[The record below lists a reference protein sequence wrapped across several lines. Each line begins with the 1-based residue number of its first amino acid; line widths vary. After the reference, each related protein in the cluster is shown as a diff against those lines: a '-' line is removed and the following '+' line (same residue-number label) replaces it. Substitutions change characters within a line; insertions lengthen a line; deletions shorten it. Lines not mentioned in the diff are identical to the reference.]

1 MNALENKNWILATLL
16 IPLAMSLIAVSSV
29 NVALASIGKG
39 LQTTDAQL
47 QWVLSGY
54 TLVVGVTLVPAGR
67 LGDMYSRRTMF
78 IFGLI
83 AFVTGSFLSGLA
95 PSALSLNA
103 ARVIQGVGA
112 GMYSPQIMGM
122 IQQFFQGRERA
133 KAFGLLGMVVS
144 FSVALGPVL
153 AGAIISLAG
162 FESGWRYIFFI
173 NLPLG
178 IIGVIFG
185 LKFLPAENTIPQER
199 RQDLPIWLR
208 LDFVGAALLLGAI
221 VSLLIPFTFRT
232 WHWWLPMLLVLAGA
246 LLIAW
251 VKWESACQERG
262 HAPMVDLSLLK
273 IQSFS
278 VGMATAAIY
287 FMGATSMFV
296 VMAMFVQNELGYS
309 PLVAGVLGLPN
320 AVLSAVGSRWGSLN
334 VLNKGRKIV
343 VLSLCVIVFGALLSL
358 LVFAGIIYFKLSVW
372 WLLLT
377 LGIIGFGQGVF
388 GSTNQTLA
396 MDEVPA
402 ATGGTAGGLKQT
414 TERIGTS
421 IGSALMTGLYFT
433 VSAVWAAG
441 PAIMLVF
448 AMAAVVVSLAALVA
462 VFDMRRAALF
472 PEGGE

>member
-1 MNALENKNWILATLL
+1 MKDKMNALENKNWILATLL

-162 FESGWRYIFFI
+162 F
-173 NLPLG
+173 
-178 IIGVIFG
+178 
-185 LKFLPAENTIPQER
+185 
-199 RQDLPIWLR
+199 
-208 LDFVGAALLLGAI
+208 
-221 VSLLIPFTFRT
+221 
-232 WHWWLPMLLVLAGA
+232 
-246 LLIAW
+246 
-251 VKWESACQERG
+251 
-262 HAPMVDLSLLK
+262 
-273 IQSFS
+273 
-278 VGMATAAIY
+278 
-287 FMGATSMFV
+287 
-296 VMAMFVQNELGYS
+296 
-309 PLVAGVLGLPN
+309 
-320 AVLSAVGSRWGSLN
+320 
-334 VLNKGRKIV
+334 
-343 VLSLCVIVFGALLSL
+343 
-358 LVFAGIIYFKLSVW
+358 
-372 WLLLT
+372 
-377 LGIIGFGQGVF
+377 
-388 GSTNQTLA
+388 
-396 MDEVPA
+396 
-402 ATGGTAGGLKQT
+402 
-414 TERIGTS
+414 
-421 IGSALMTGLYFT
+421 
-433 VSAVWAAG
+433 
-441 PAIMLVF
+441 
-448 AMAAVVVSLAALVA
+448 
-462 VFDMRRAALF
+462 
-472 PEGGE
+472 